1 MRFAKRLLVSL
12 SSLDMFGQE
21 ARFRPINI
29 RSIED
34 HAVVRIGIRGRK
46 VTIEVHRA
54 SSATAVGTAKTISTA
69 KTASRTSAFFAGAKV
84 LQKNESESQRAI
96 CFVKQSKSGRG
107 AVRPCVLCALRA
119 LCNPLWLRAHWLPQF
134 TEDHAAARM
143 GIRGR
148 MVTMEVHRASIATVV
163 GSAQT
168 RNTAKTARN
177 SRIRISVAIAGS

>member
-34 HAVVRIGIRGRK
+34 HAVVRIGIRGRI

-54 SSATAVGTAKTISTA
+54 SIVTVVGIAKTISTA
-69 KTASRTSAFFAGAKV
+69 KTASRTSALFAGAKV

-96 CFVKQSKSGRG
+96 CFVKQFKKREGRC
-107 AVRPCVLCALRA
+107 APLCSLCSASTMLPTLASCSSPPSIHRGLR
-119 LCNPLWLRAHWLPQF
+119 RSPQRHSWAQRYHRS
-134 TEDHAAARM
+134 TPSQHGHRSRQGQNEKHREDR
-143 GIRGR
+143 
-148 MVTMEVHRASIATVV
+148 S
-163 GSAQT
+163 
-168 RNTAKTARN
+168 
-177 SRIRISVAIAGS
+177 

>member
-34 HAVVRIGIRGRK
+34 HAVVRIGIRGRI

-54 SSATAVGTAKTISTA
+54 SIVTVVGIAKTISTA
-69 KTASRTSAFFAGAKV
+69 KTASRTSALFAGAKV

-119 LCNPLWLRAHWLPQF
+119 LCYPLWLRAHWLPQF
-134 TEDHAAARM
+134 TEDHAAVRI
-143 GIRGR
+143 GTRGR
-148 MVTMEVHRASIATVV
+148 IATNEVH
-163 GSAQT
+163 
-168 RNTAKTARN
+168 
-177 SRIRISVAIAGS
+177 